1 MSDTMTQDRAT
12 TAPDTLDLQIGIV
25 APADAPRPDLNGLR
39 IRATGEHQ
47 PVYLIMEGT
56 RRLIPNL
63 STYENL
69 FIDQNGI
76 YTAIDLHLI
85 PEGEAVSNGAVLA
98 FAEARP
104 AEEVGGPVVLVTSGM
119 QWLVGAMAKR
129 YHLDLKKARSVPGV
143 IMASV
148 PSGPSLT

>member
-1 MSDTMTQDRAT
+1 MSDTMTQDQAT
-12 TAPDTLDLQIGIV
+12 GAPGTLDLQIGIV

-39 IRATGEHQ
+39 IKAIGEHQ
-47 PVYLIMEGT
+47 PVYLILEGT

-63 STYENL
+63 STYDNL
-69 FIDQNGI
+69 FIDRNGI

-85 PEGEAVSNGAVLA
+85 PEGAPVSNGAVLA
-98 FAEARP
+98 FAEPRP
-104 AEEVGGPVVLVTSGM
+104 AEEAGGPVVLVTNEM
-119 QWLVGAMAKR
+119 QWFVGTMAKR

-148 PSGPSLT
+148 ASGPSLK